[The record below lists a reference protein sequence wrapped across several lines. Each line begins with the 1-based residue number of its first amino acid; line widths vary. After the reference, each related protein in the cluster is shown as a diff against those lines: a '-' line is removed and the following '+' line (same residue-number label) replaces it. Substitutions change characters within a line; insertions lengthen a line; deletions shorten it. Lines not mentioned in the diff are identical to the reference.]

1 MRILFVSEC
10 YPSAERPQYAIY
22 LEQQAKAL
30 MALGHT
36 VDILVPRLSGEAESQ
51 LSEGEYGGLRVCT
64 ATVRAGRISRLLWLY
79 ARRNILDRFDFSA
92 YDAVSVHI
100 ASHGLLP
107 TILKHCHRLGIPVIQ
122 HFHGLNVWQDYYVKG
137 GLLRRLLYWR
147 NTALHL
153 RHLRRCDA
161 IVGVSD
167 KVCDT
172 VRERLASVPLF
183 TVYNGV
189 DAARFPADGKQKN
202 EIFTVIS
209 VANLIPIKGHDYLIE
224 AVARIKSEGTP
235 IRLQLVGAG
244 PEEAR
249 LKSLC
254 GTLGIAEDVEFLG
267 WQAYDEVARLMKN
280 ADVFAMPSYFEA
292 FGCVY
297 LEAMSAGTLTCGC
310 RGTGADEI
318 IRHGIDGLL
327 AEPRSAD
334 EVYDCLRVSL
344 DEPERAARIA
354 ACGIIRAGEFSW
366 MASARSLEAV
376 YTFVKRSDK
385 ER

>member
-1 MRILFVSEC
+1 M
-10 YPSAERPQYAIY
+10 
-22 LEQQAKAL
+22 
-30 MALGHT
+30 
-36 VDILVPRLSGEAESQ
+36 
-51 LSEGEYGGLRVCT
+51 
-64 ATVRAGRISRLLWLY
+64 
-79 ARRNILDRFDFSA
+79 
-92 YDAVSVHI
+92 HI

-107 TILKHCHRLGIPVIQ
+107 TILRHCHTLGIPVIQ
-122 HFHGLNVWQDYYVKG
+122 HFHGLNVWQDYHVKG
-137 GLLRRLLYWR
+137 GLLRRLLHWR
-147 NTALHL
+147 NTALRL

-172 VRERLASVPLF
+172 VRERLTEVPLF

-189 DAARFPADGKQKN
+189 DLERFPADGKRKN
-202 EIFTVIS
+202 EIFTVIC
-209 VANLIPIKGHDYLIE
+209 VANLIPIKGHEYLIE
-224 AVARIKSEGTP
+224 AVARIKNEGTP

-249 LKSLC
+249 LKALC
-254 GTLGIAEDVEFLG
+254 GALGIAEDVEFLG
-267 WQAYDEVARLMKN
+267 WRAYDEVARLMKN

-327 AEPRSAD
+327 AEPHSSD
-334 EVYDCLRVSL
+334 GVYDCLRVAL
-344 DEPERAARIA
+344 DEPERASRIA
-354 ACGIIRAGEFSW
+354 ECGIERARGFSW
-366 MASARSLEAV
+366 MASAHSLEAV